1 MQEKLAH
8 RPLPSRNFVPEPDSR
23 PLRLPPSEPSPDW
36 YGSLPLAW
44 RSLIWQVKLSS
55 TFEDDAGEPGVAKGW
70 LN

>member
-8 RPLPSRNFVPEPDSR
+8 RPLPSRNVVPEPDSR
-23 PLRLPPSEPSPDW
+23 PPSEPSPDW

-44 RSLIWQVKLSS
+44 RSLIWRVKLLPS
-55 TFEDDAGEPGVAKGW
+55 TFEDDAGEPGVAKAW